1 MLVHRRWNAFVKV
14 SSRPSVEK
22 QIKQDNGPWGKK
34 RKGCMIH
41 RLEKMSS
48 MPWNAPDNV
57 VVGFGLLPLP
67 RVYGAA
73 FVDSI
78 IGATQIVG
86 AMFPLYLQVV
96 KHGNRCLFCI
106 ARSNFGDTGCI
117 FFFLRPDCKTDLPLR
132 VRITTSGA
140 VLFRQLSPTSQGL
153 E

>member
-1 MLVHRRWNAFVKV
+1 
-14 SSRPSVEK
+14 
-22 QIKQDNGPWGKK
+22 
-34 RKGCMIH
+34 
-41 RLEKMSS
+41 

-57 VVGFGLLPLP
+57 VVGFGLSPLP

-106 ARSNFGDTGCI
+106 AMSCMQGS
-117 FFFLRPDCKTDLPLR
+117 P
-132 VRITTSGA
+132 A
-140 VLFRQLSPTSQGL
+140 VLLQLFNMRSRSLQL
-153 E
+153 R